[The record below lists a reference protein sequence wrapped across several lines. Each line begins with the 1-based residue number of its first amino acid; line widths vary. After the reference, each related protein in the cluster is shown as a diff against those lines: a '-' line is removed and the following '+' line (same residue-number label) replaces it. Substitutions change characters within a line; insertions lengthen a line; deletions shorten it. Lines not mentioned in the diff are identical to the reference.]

1 VTLVHIYGDI
11 GIDELLVGQFAEGEI
26 VALLEVCGPQAARL
40 AHLDLQL
47 AREHGGRIDS
57 VLRKTTPAAVALDPN
72 PVPYAVP
79 DPNPAA
85 PRSFVRCPCVSVW
98 GAAVDHSAVLSVVS
112 GILSFKLVGV

>member
-57 VLRKTTPAAVALDPN
+57 VLRKPIPAAVVLDPN
-72 PVPYAVP
+72 SVPNAVP
-79 DPNPAA
+79 DHNPAA
-85 PRSFVRCPCVSVW
+85 PRSSVRCPCVSVW
-98 GAAVDHSAVLSVVS
+98 GAAVDHTAVLSVVCDWLV
-112 GILSFKLVGV
+112 ILI